1 MINLRGL
8 VYIRQS
14 RVGTRSEGPD
24 YFLQTAGGDYALQL
38 NPRDPWNLD
47 YELEFYNRK
56 IVEVTGLEIKPGEIK
71 VNTIKTRSD
80 SLIGQWDSSG
90 VKL

>member
-8 VYIRQS
+8 LYIRHG

-24 YFLQTAGGDYALQL
+24 YFLQTVHGDYSLRL
-38 NPRDPWNLD
+38 NLREPWQLD

-56 IVEVTGLEIKPGEIK
+56 IVDVTGFEVKPGELK
-71 VNTIKTRSD
+71 VDAIRVGSGF
-80 SLIGQWDSSG
+80 LIEQWDTSG
-90 VKL
+90 AGV